1 MVSDFINP
9 TIFWEHDTAAL
20 DADAWPEFVIKQV
33 FNRNV
38 VSQPQAIPALIAYYG
53 KTRVEEIL
61 QQEVWLTS
69 EGIRTARQHFPN
81 LKASDF
87 KATVRLRNH
96 RRKLAKAGSFNPKL

>member
-33 FNRNV
+33 FNRHV
-38 VSQPQAIPALIAYYG
+38 ASQPQAIPALITYYG
-53 KTRVEEIL
+53 KARVEKIL
-61 QQEVWLTS
+61 QQEEWLTS
-69 EGIRTARQHFPN
+69 EGIKIARRYFPN

-87 KATVRLRNH
+87 KATARLRDH
-96 RRKLAKAGSFNPKL
+96 RRTLAKAGGFNPKL